1 MSQWAETRGRGGAG
15 QVCLENI
22 RGVCNSD
29 SCPSIHLSNPRG
41 EKDVIRGEKSPSG
54 RNARPPVRTQVRP
67 PVRTQIQPQVQP
79 QVQEFIP
86 YIQPQMR
93 PPVRP
98 PVQPPVRP
106 PVRTP
111 VQPLV
116 RPPVQPPVRTQI
128 QPPVRPP
135 VQEFIPYI
143 VPPVVQR
150 ASQFRGKAKALSYY
164 IGDLERAIKLEE
176 PLLPAGVGSETASS
190 KQEALQVAY
199 ALRAE
204 VETMVEWFLPLM
216 EKTIREGRRSVGW

>member
-1 MSQWAETRGRGGAG
+1 M
-15 QVCLENI
+15 
-22 RGVCNSD
+22 
-29 SCPSIHLSNPRG
+29 
-41 EKDVIRGEKSPSG
+41 
-54 RNARPPVRTQVRP
+54 
-67 PVRTQIQPQVQP
+67 
-79 QVQEFIP
+79 
-86 YIQPQMR
+86 
-93 PPVRP
+93 
-98 PVQPPVRP
+98 
-106 PVRTP
+106 
-111 VQPLV
+111 
-116 RPPVQPPVRTQI
+116 
-128 QPPVRPP
+128 
-135 VQEFIPYI
+135 QEFIPYI